1 MSKAFDRVF
10 AFLDG
15 SVDELD
21 GDDKAALDAIMRA
34 AEDPK
39 LYDDVDDIA
48 PEAPRDKP

>member
-1 MSKAFDRVF
+1 MSKAFDRVL

-21 GDDKAALDAIMRA
+21 GNDKVALDAMSQE

-48 PEAPRDKP
+48 PETPRDKP